1 MKSAT
6 ATRHMMGFRI
16 LSPFEPMESTM
27 CSIMISHLIRARSRR
42 LRDMLLLLLLLLLGE
57 SGGEKV
63 LTRA

>member
-1 MKSAT
+1 
-6 ATRHMMGFRI
+6 MGFRI

-42 LRDMLLLLLLLLLGE
+42 LRDMLLLLLLLLGE

>member
-1 MKSAT
+1 
-6 ATRHMMGFRI
+6 MGFRI

-42 LRDMLLLLLLLLLGE
+42 LRDMLLLLLLLGE